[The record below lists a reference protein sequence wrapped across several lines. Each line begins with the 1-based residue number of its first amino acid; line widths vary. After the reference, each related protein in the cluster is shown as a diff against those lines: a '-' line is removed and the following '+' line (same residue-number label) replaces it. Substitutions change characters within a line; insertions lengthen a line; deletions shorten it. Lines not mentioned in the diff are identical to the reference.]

1 MSNDPQIKELNERM
15 SNVERVVLA
24 IQAQMTPKWLR
35 MGAWGALLGAAL
47 KEFLSK

>member
-1 MSNDPQIKELNERM
+1 MADEPTNQKLDERLT
-15 SNVERVVLA
+15 NIERVVLS

>member
-1 MSNDPQIKELNERM
+1 MADDPSNKQLDERLT
-15 SNVERVVLA
+15 NIERVVLS